1 MRSIQ
6 CYMEL
11 LVVWGCLCCT
21 AISGQAK
28 ENVGRNIPLR
38 WEYEVAAER
47 SEDGGVLQLSFQMN
61 ASTMITSQEILSI
74 YPSLVSADGNNR
86 IDFSP
91 VSIAGKI
98 RYKTIMRK
106 IALGKTHE
114 TWLSSVGE
122 LYDFHSVQEKGVLIQ
137 ESVPFERW
145 MADGHIVVR
154 ENSVGCVGCG
164 LYESDAI
171 VAQVGLPLFGEKDYV
186 YDFIEPE
193 KVIVKYYKDSFDCK
207 VTFPVASYDLQRTFA
222 NNKEE
227 LVRLE
232 KFISENLSI
241 EGAELKEVRM
251 EGFASPEGR
260 SDYNRLLAEGR
271 TISLSNYIS
280 VKYPELKKA
289 AVYQTAGIGE
299 DWEGLK
305 ELIKTSPLSN
315 KDELLFI
322 IDRYP
327 TDTER
332 ESAIRKLDN
341 GKTYEIL
348 LKEFYPQLRRTTFRF
363 SFDVRA
369 YTAEELPGIFDTK
382 PECLS
387 LHEMYELA
395 EAYVSRGDNP
405 LPVYRKAY
413 ELFPENAVAVLN
425 YANALL
431 KYGRKA
437 DIALQVL
444 SSVSNDSRAF
454 FPMAIAYHIKG
465 NWQKAEELLKEAQKR
480 ENKGMSY

>member
-1 MRSIQ
+1 MRLIR

-11 LVVWGCLCCT
+11 LAVWGCLCCT
-21 AISGQAK
+21 AVSGQVK
-28 ENVGRNIPLR
+28 DNVDGNIPLR
-38 WEYEVAAER
+38 WEYKVDAKR
-47 SEDGGVLQLSFQMN
+47 SEDGGILQLSFRMN
-61 ASTMITSQEILSI
+61 ASTRITSREVFSI
-74 YPSLVSADGNNR
+74 YPSLVSNDGNNR

-98 RYKTIMRK
+98 RYKAIKRN
-106 IALGKTHE
+106 IVLGKAPE
-114 TWLSSVGE
+114 PWLYAGRF
-122 LYDFHSVQEKGVLIQ
+122 YDFHNVQEEGVLIQ
-137 ESVPFERW
+137 ESVPFEHW
-145 MADGHIVVR
+145 MAEGHIAVR
-154 ENSVGCVGCG
+154 EKYVGCAGCA

-186 YDFIEPE
+186 YNFIEPE
-193 KVIVKYYKDSFDCK
+193 KVTFKYYKDSFDCK
-207 VTFPVASYDLQRTFA
+207 VAFPVASYDLQKTFA
-222 NNKEE
+222 NNRQE
-227 LVRLE
+227 LARLE
-232 KFISENLSI
+232 KFIYDNLSI
-241 EGAELKEVRM
+241 KGAELKEVRM
-251 EGFASPEGR
+251 EGYASPEGR

-271 TISLSNYIS
+271 IISLSNYIS

-289 AVYQTAGIGE
+289 AVYQTASIGE

-327 TDTER
+327 ADTER
-332 ESAIRKLDN
+332 ESAIRKLSN

-363 SFDVRA
+363 IFDVRA
-369 YTAEELPGIFDTK
+369 YTAEELPEIFDIK

-395 EAYVSRGDNP
+395 EAYASRGDDP

-413 ELFPENAVAVLN
+413 ELFPENTVAVLN

-437 DIALQVL
+437 DRALQLL

-454 FPMAIAYHIKG
+454 FPMAIAYHMKG
-465 NWQKAEELLKEAQKR
+465 NWQKAEELLKEAQK
-480 ENKGMSY
+480 